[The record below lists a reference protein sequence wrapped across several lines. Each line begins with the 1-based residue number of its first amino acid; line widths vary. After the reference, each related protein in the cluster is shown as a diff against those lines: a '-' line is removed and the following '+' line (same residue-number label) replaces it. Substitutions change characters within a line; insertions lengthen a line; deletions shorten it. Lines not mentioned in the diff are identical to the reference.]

1 MFWAESIHW
10 NLHDGIEGF
19 DVNLQ
24 DINTN
29 TASNVLDDWFQQRLI
44 KINGA
49 TADALCTPSIHLK
62 IRWAQIKNKKNS
74 INPRHNLWVWVAKA
88 SYD

>member
-62 IRWAQIKNKKNS
+62 IRWAQIKNKK
-74 INPRHNLWVWVAKA
+74 K
-88 SYD
+88 